1 MTTATRRWI
10 SSGGTATIL
19 GSPART
25 LVWAGLAAMTLAS
38 CAIPDIRAKAAE
50 AAVERH
56 VERGYLADR
65 KYATVS
71 TRDSWTIDGDTVD
84 VSLIAPGGTQSLPL
98 VVYLPGLGESSE
110 SGSAWRE
117 SWAEAG
123 YAVLAVQPASVG
135 PAIWSSELARD
146 GDFRKLAEREFSAA
160 SLAKR
165 VALVSGTLAEIERR
179 SRAAAQGP
187 YRRIDLSRIAVAG
200 FDLGAQTAMIVAGE
214 AIDGVASPK
223 WPAAVKAVIALSPY
237 ADFSGMGLERDFRSV
252 RAPVL
257 CVTSFEDTDPYGLIT
272 TAALRRAPFQYM
284 PAGQK
289 YLLLLSATPH
299 ALLSGRTMPPRQPK
313 ADRSA
318 DGGMPA
324 GGRTDDRAEGAGR
337 RRSRDI
343 GNQAPGDASSSSADS
358 SAESSPHW
366 KLQLANVEGVTKGY
380 LDATV
385 KNDDVAR
392 QWLRHDAPRWLGKS
406 GELQFK

>member
-1 MTTATRRWI
+1 MPTAMAGKTCF
-10 SSGGTATIL
+10 GGNATLL
-19 GSPART
+19 GSTTRT
-25 LVWAGLAAMTLAS
+25 LLWAGLAAMTLAS
-38 CAIPDIRAKAAE
+38 CAIPDIRSKEAE

-56 VERGYLADR
+56 QARGYLADR
-65 KYATVS
+65 QHATVS
-71 TRDSWTIDGDTVD
+71 ARDTWKIGGDAVD
-84 VSLIAPGGTQSLPL
+84 VSLIAPAGTQTLPL
-98 VVYLPGLGESSE
+98 VVYLPGLGESPE

-135 PAIWSSELARD
+135 PAVWSSELARD
-146 GDFRKLAEREFSAA
+146 GDFRKLAEREFSTA

-165 VALVSGTLAEIERR
+165 VALVRETLAEVERR
-179 SRAAAQGP
+179 SRGAAEGL

-214 AIDGVASPK
+214 AIDGVDSPK
-223 WPAAVKAVIALSPY
+223 WPVAVKAVIALSPY

-252 RAPVL
+252 RLPVL

-299 ALLSGRTMPPRQPK
+299 ALLSGRKMPPREAK
-313 ADRSA
+313 ADRSP
-318 DGGMPA
+318 DNGMNA
-324 GGRTDDRAEGAGR
+324 RGHGDDRAQGAGR
-337 RRSRDI
+337 RRGSDI
-343 GNQAPGDASSSSADS
+343 ESLAPRDASSMGGQSLI
-358 SAESSPHW
+358 HW
-366 KLQLANVEGVTKGY
+366 QLQLANVEGVTKAY

-392 QWLRHDAPRWLGKS
+392 QWLRDDAPRWLGKS
-406 GELQFK
+406 GTLQFK